1 MGNKICFHPRV
12 ILTED
17 IALHFKSSNLVRDVL
32 PIIEKWRSEGA
43 ELSFT
48 LRDFEETFDIVVGA
62 DKQFKVFDTDENG
75 RVDAHEILMVYVL
88 LSSGEVQQKI
98 DTVFRTFDFA
108 EIEGDNIGT
117 INFDESM
124 IMATACVK
132 GVQKVCE
139 MDFVIPNDEIFF
151 HVKSLF
157 DMHHVKHDGRITEK
171 QFKEWVSA
179 DPSPAA
185 FVSLFHNS
193 QGLPDIYNQVQAC
206 NLAQGRVFQ
215 MLAHGQ
221 LYVTG
226 QALKQSREFFDVLQG
241 ASVEDIEAV
250 VDLMTSASP
259 DGKIS
264 TDRYHACLRPWNI
277 FNECDLDKSGTLDE
291 KEMEILLW
299 IQLRQRPTR
308 AFVRDFQN
316 TFDEDGS
323 GDISRAEWV
332 KAIMLSDTPKKG
344 DDVSEV
350 GSDLDAPIEAVR
362 RMSVERRKQRRTP
375 TP

>member
-88 LSSGEVQQKI
+88 LSSGEVQTKM
-98 DTVFRTFDFA
+98 DTVWSTFDFV
-108 EIEGDNIGT
+108 ESEGDHIGT
-117 INFDESM
+117 INFDEAM
-124 IMATACVK
+124 IMITACVK

-139 MDFVIPNDEIFF
+139 MDFIIPDDEIFF

-157 DMHHVKHDGRITEK
+157 DMHHVKHNGRISEK
-171 QFKEWVSA
+171 QFKEWVLA
-179 DPSPAA
+179 DPSPFA
-185 FVSLFHNS
+185 FVQLFHNS
-193 QGLPDIYNQVQAC
+193 QGLPDIYAQVQES

-221 LYVTG
+221 LFVTPE
-226 QALKQSREFFDVLQG
+226 ALRESKEFSEVLQG
-241 ASVEDIEAV
+241 ATSEEVEAV
-250 VDLMTSASP
+250 IELMTAGSS
-259 DGKIS
+259 DGKIT

-299 IQLRQRPTR
+299 IQLRQRPTHT
-308 AFVRDFQN
+308 FVREFSQ

-323 GDISRAEWV
+323 GDISRSEWV
-332 KAIMLSDTPKKG
+332 KAIMISAKQG
-344 DDVSEV
+344 ADDDKASSLGSE
-350 GSDLDAPIEAVR
+350 DMPLHAVR
-362 RMSVERRKQRRTP
+362 RMSGGLTTP
-375 TP
+375 TL